1 MFIPHLVYVGSVDV
15 ESSFFHIVWW
25 VLGMGARVRAR
36 VRVCVY
42 VCVNVCCSV
51 RV

>member
-1 MFIPHLVYVGSVDV
+1 MFIPHLVYVGSVDG